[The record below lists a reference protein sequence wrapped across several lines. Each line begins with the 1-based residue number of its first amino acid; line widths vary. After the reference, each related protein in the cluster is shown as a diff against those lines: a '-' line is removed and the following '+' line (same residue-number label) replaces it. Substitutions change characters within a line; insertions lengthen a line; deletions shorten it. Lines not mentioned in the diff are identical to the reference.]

1 MSDTPDFENMSPEEM
16 MRWMESLAKRQGADP
31 TSFTTDADLE
41 IEEVSED
48 DSRLEETGEYIPY
61 GWTKEKWE
69 AHLAKEAE
77 EKASRA
83 ASSPAPA
90 EPTPAEEEEHT
101 TPMYTPEPIAE
112 MDDEFAEEMDEE
124 LIGEAIGDEMPDF
137 DSMSPEEA
145 MRWMESLAKRQGADP
160 SSFLTEADMSVAEV
174 SADDERLSQT
184 GEYIP
189 YGWTKEKWEAHLAK
203 EAEEKAAKSS
213 ASSDDMLPGFDDVD
227 ASMYEET
234 SEDFEFVS
242 ADDDDD
248 LTYEADD
255 DDIPYDFD
263 EDDAI
268 DLDALDE
275 EPDILDEAT
284 EEPEEAPIWSAVTS
298 DDDEEEFH
306 LEELTSSDEADY
318 EDEVYEADYE
328 NEEEPVGAGENP
340 MSWLQ
345 NLANDDESAEEI
357 DLSALEEVQQQE
369 APGTLDPMGWLAEL
383 AAENKADTVPD
394 LQNLDLGDIGDNL
407 TGLDEIATSAASE
420 DDGENPIAWIESLAR
435 DQGAPSEELTTSADM
450 DIERPTNFIPDGP
463 GYEPYSFETGGKPPV
478 EEEEAPPEPAIDEET
493 VADMDMSDPSAWL
506 DALAAGVSGGKG
518 ESRVPDMD
526 DDEDEEVATET
537 ISRINAGEDVSPE
550 EVENFFDA
558 MFKQAEQYADRDED
572 IDEDEDQPSDAIPA
586 EIPDWLQAQMASDT
600 GEVEAVSGEPEMSA
614 DEANAMLEKMFG
626 TDEVEAVSV
635 DDFEMPAD
643 MMLEEVDD
651 EFALEDEGGEF
662 VLDAADDF
670 AIDEDLDL
678 SGEDIP
684 DWLTEEI
691 GDEASDLADIFATDS
706 DVEDDAPLTTADEP
720 IGVTASIEAIPMDTD
735 DNWVQAFEAEADPS
749 RQQELAAWYAQSTG
763 EEAPANAPVLQAT
776 ELPLERNLPLGQAEL
791 VPDWMVGEIEGD
803 VAVASSVAAIESV
816 DFEMEDEAF
825 AASTDPFTLDEDE
838 LVEQDLPDWLADS
851 SPASDMPDWLQTD
864 TVESVDDEDLPEWL
878 NIDADVEVGE
888 IPDWLRETMD
898 EEDETQAITLETA
911 EEEPEEATEVV
922 SEEAAPELE
931 DAPVPAPA
939 VQQPAAIVP
948 AQEQRSPAPIPAA
961 AAQINV
967 AAILENARTKVSS
980 GAVDDSLNDYETVI
994 RANTALDEVVN
1005 DLKKLSEDKEQ
1016 KKNTAVYRVLGDG
1029 LMRQGKLQDAL
1040 ETYRKALKML

>member
-31 TSFTTDADLE
+31 DSFTTDADLE

-48 DSRLEETGEYIPY
+48 DARLEETGEYIPY
-61 GWTKEKWE
+61 GWTKEKWD

-83 ASSPAPA
+83 ASSPAP
-90 EPTPAEEEEHT
+90 PPPLEEEDHT
-101 TPMYTPEPIAE
+101 TPMYTPEPIAQ
-112 MDDEFAEEMDEE
+112 MDEAFPEEMDEE
-124 LIGEAIGDEMPDF
+124 LVGEAVGDEMPDF

-174 SADDERLSQT
+174 SADDERLAQT

-189 YGWTKEKWEAHLAK
+189 YGWTKEKWDAHLAK
-203 EAEEKAAKSS
+203 EAEEKAAKAS

-227 ASMYEET
+227 ASMYEDT
-234 SEDFEFVS
+234 SEDFEFIS
-242 ADDDDD
+242 ALDDDDI
-248 LTYEADD
+248 TYEMDD
-255 DDIPYDFD
+255 EDDIPYDFD
-263 EDDAI
+263 EDNAI

-275 EPDILDEAT
+275 EPEVI
-284 EEPEEAPIWSAVTS
+284 EEPETPLWSAVSS

-306 LEELTSSDEADY
+306 FDELTSSSEADY
-318 EDEVYEADYE
+318 TDEDYDEGDEDEEEA
-328 NEEEPVGAGENP
+328 VGAGENP

-357 DLSALEEVQQQE
+357 DLSALEEIQPE
-369 APGTLDPMGWLAEL
+369 SPGTLDPMGWLAEL
-383 AAENKADTVPD
+383 AAENKSDTVPD
-394 LQNLDLGDIGDNL
+394 LQNLDLGDIGENL
-407 TGLDEIATSAASE
+407 TELDAIAASEANE

-463 GYEPYSFETGGKPPV
+463 GYEPYSFETGGKPPI
-478 EEEEAPPEPAIDEET
+478 EEEEATPEPSLDADS

-506 DALAAGVSGGKG
+506 DALAAGVSGGKA
-518 ESRVPDMD
+518 ESRTADV

-572 IDEDEDQPSDAIPA
+572 IDEEEDLPSDAIPA

-600 GEVEAVSGEPEMSA
+600 GETEAISDEPEMSP

-651 EFALEDEGGEF
+651 EFILEDDGGEF
-662 VLDAADDF
+662 VLDAASDF

-691 GDEASDLADIFATDS
+691 GDDEGVLTDIFASDS
-706 DVEDDAPLTTADEP
+706 DVEDDAPLTAGEP
-720 IGVTASIEAIPMDTD
+720 TGVAASVDAVSMDTD

-763 EEAPANAPVLQAT
+763 EDTPAPALQPT

-791 VPDWMVGEIEGD
+791 VPDWMAGEIDGE
-803 VAVASSVAAIESV
+803 VAVASHITNAESGEL
-816 DFEMEDEAF
+816 DFFEEDEAF
-825 AASTDPFTLDEDE
+825 ATSTDPFTLDEDE
-838 LVEQDLPDWLADS
+838 LVEQDLPDWLSDS

-864 TVESVDDEDLPEWL
+864 TVETVDEEDLPEWL
-878 NIDADVEVGE
+878 NIDADVEVDE

-898 EEDETQAITLETA
+898 EEEETQAITLEAA
-911 EEEPEEATEVV
+911 EEEPEETTEAVF
-922 SEEAAPELE
+922 EEAAPELE
-931 DAPVPAPA
+931 DAPIPAPA
-939 VQQPAAIVP
+939 VQQPAIVP
-948 AQEQRSPAPIPAA
+948 VEQPRSPAPVPVA

-980 GAVDDSLNDYETVI
+980 GAVDDSLNDYESVI

-1005 DLKKLSEDKEQ
+1005 DLKKLSEDKDQ

-1040 ETYRKALKML
+1040 ETYRKALKLL